1 MQPSLWI
8 EEQKLEIGGRA
19 LYFCRWFWLAHSFH
33 ISSLSKILRC
43 SCLKSSRDLY
53 DLPRFVLVTVFLHSS
68 TYSTPYTLRATVL
81 LALREGLS
89 KEQRI
94 VVPPTA
100 FESNTQSATEHHH
113 IKTSTHRREGRF
125 QSVPF
130 TTRLC

>member
-1 MQPSLWI
+1 MKI
-8 EEQKLEIGGRA
+8 KIGGRA
-19 LYFCRWFWLAHSFH
+19 LYVCRWFWLAHSFH

-68 TYSTPYTLRATVL
+68 TYSTLCSLPESHRASTV
-81 LALREGLS
+81 ALREGLS
-89 KEQRI
+89 KEQRV
-94 VVPPTA
+94 VVPPTE
-100 FESNTQSATEHHH
+100 FESNTQSAKEHRH